1 MTFTSW
7 RGVVGVIKP
16 TMRPGSLEE
25 FIRLLPEGIGV
36 IPLFL
41 NIREGTESEF
51 KSVLDTIEGK
61 VQELAGLKVDLVHPE
76 GAPPFMVQGFKGER
90 DIVKRWED
98 AYGVPI
104 VTAPQTQ
111 VEAMRAMDI
120 ESLVGVTY
128 FDGEINDVFSRYFE
142 DAGFDVRA
150 MEGMRVPFTDV
161 GRLSSQEVYAHARRA
176 FLKHSDADAIYM
188 LGSGWRVLDIIET
201 LEEDLEVPVIHAVPV
216 RVWSI
221 QRRLHV
227 NQPVP
232 GYGRL
237 LFEMPPLTSD

>member
-41 NIREGTESEF
+41 NIHEGTESEF
-51 KSVLDTIEGK
+51 KSVLDPIEAK
-61 VQELAGLKVDLVHPE
+61 VKELADLNVDLIHPE
-76 GAPPFMVQGFKGER
+76 GAPPFMVQGFAGER
-90 DIVKRWED
+90 DIIKRWED
-98 AYGVPI
+98 AHGVPI

-120 ESLVGVTY
+120 ESFVGVTY
-128 FDGEINDVFSRYFE
+128 FEGEINEIFTRYFR
-142 DAGFDVRA
+142 DAGFDVQA
-150 MEGMRVPFTDV
+150 MEGMSVPFTDV
-161 GRLSSQEVYAHARRA
+161 GRLSAQEVYAHTRRA
-176 FLKHSDADAIYM
+176 FLKHPDADAIYM

-237 LFEMPPLTSD
+237 LFEMPPLLGE